1 MGLLSIDVEID
12 EAGTG
17 ADVVTGEREFSE
29 AVEEAG
35 AIPDVTDRQV
45 DAVGAI
51 SESATGADV
60 VSGLGTLVGVVAE
73 GVTGTVVTLGGVD
86 YFITVTESAEGADVV
101 LRRLQWELIDTSE
114 TTNWQTIPTI
124 N

>member
-1 MGLLSIDVEID
+1 
-12 EAGTG
+12 
-17 ADVVTGEREFSE
+17 
-29 AVEEAG
+29 
-35 AIPDVTDRQV
+35 
-45 DAVGAI
+45 
-51 SESATGADV
+51 
-60 VSGLGTLVGVVAE
+60 
-73 GVTGTVVTLGGVD
+73 VTGTVVTLGGVD